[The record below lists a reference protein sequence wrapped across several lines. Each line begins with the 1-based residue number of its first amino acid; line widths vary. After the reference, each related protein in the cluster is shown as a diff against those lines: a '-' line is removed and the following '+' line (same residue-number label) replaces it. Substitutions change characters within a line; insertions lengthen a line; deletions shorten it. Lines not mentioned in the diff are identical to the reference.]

1 MATHSAQ
8 ICTNFCPVPL
18 GPNVKVLVTSHPSAF
33 ARAMLSSKSNVTS
46 WFIYT
51 RAAVSPPPR
60 GHCPWPSEWTMS
72 FHSCLC
78 LPRSALCDSIKK
90 SSPPHTLRE
99 REKGGGGAYVAHPT
113 PSTSTSFDIL
123 LQKGKIGQILKAEE
137 SHNVAVPQPPHNR
150 NWVQSHFV
158 CGKGCWDNVHQ
169 TCIIVLD
176 TWEALNKCY
185 HIKKENQ
192 KPWRGGSGVKSA
204 CCSDKGPEFSFQHSR
219 WLTVTYN

>member
-90 SSPPHTLRE
+90 SSPPQTLRE
-99 REKGGGGAYVAHPT
+99 REKEGGGSLCGSSHT
-113 PSTSTSFDIL
+113 EHFHIL
-123 LQKGKIGQILKAEE
+123 W
-137 SHNVAVPQPPHNR
+137 H
-150 NWVQSHFV
+150 
-158 CGKGCWDNVHQ
+158 
-169 TCIIVLD
+169 
-176 TWEALNKCY
+176 
-185 HIKKENQ
+185 
-192 KPWRGGSGVKSA
+192 
-204 CCSDKGPEFSFQHSR
+204 
-219 WLTVTYN
+219 TVTERENRPNFKSWRKPQCCCASASSQQKLGSVTLCLW